1 MADTNVHQTIL
12 TKTRVGLLLAI
23 ALTALVAFLAI
34 GLRPPPVV
42 ARPLHVH
49 ASGPIG
55 TGWQKYDLI
64 TSPGDWDQT
73 ANGAPDVLARLISD
87 GSLWLFSGDGLGGY
101 SAPTRIG
108 SGWGSY
114 TKLIGV
120 GNFRGNRVAPDDLM
134 AIRSDGYAILFPNV
148 GHGEFGAPRS
158 LGPGWGGYDVVL
170 GAGDFNSDGNQ
181 DVIARNGSDGKLTLF
196 AGNGRGG
203 FSGHRLISSVSF
215 SEYSLLA
222 APGDWDRDNYP
233 DLVARSADGTL
244 CLFRGNGPGGLQN
257 TSCLPIGSGWG
268 AFNAIVS
275 PGTWD
280 QDNQVDL
287 LVRTADGGL
296 WLATGAG
303 ITGYP
308 DPISLTQC
316 STIGLHISS
325 VTPNYTIRFQRFG
338 QATPETVATLSE
350 TNGQIQAIPADAGAN
365 GAKWQQS
372 ASFSD
377 TCGWKSGIYG
387 AQLTAT
393 SEVASTGASL
403 NQAAYIT
410 FVVRPLMPP
419 ITRQLLVVASTN
431 TWTAYNDWP
440 KDSSFYDRTP
450 ARATQVSYLRPN
462 PSASPLA
469 ESSHVA
475 GGELQVLQWLT
486 AHNYAYQMV
495 TDVDL
500 NDTPSLLSSANYYA
514 VLLST
519 HSEYWTDPMYN
530 AVAKYLQDGG
540 SVLSLSGNTMYR
552 KERLTKPSQGA
563 QWSSLLIGGVD
574 PLRSPFAIG
583 NLIGL
588 EFVSTIDTCAP
599 YHVTRPRSWLMAGV
613 SSRVIGRQ
621 GKHWTIGCFLN
632 APGVP
637 AGASGREVDKRL
649 PFLLNRHYEVVAVG
663 TNPKRGADLV
673 WYVRRDGGQVVNV
686 GSITFGNS
694 LSIDRNLSRIV
705 TNALNRFQSFHDSG
719 QTTYGGLIAPGDWN
733 GDGRPDIIAR
743 RGNNLYLYKGNG
755 TGPVLGPT
763 FLSGGWAQY
772 NLIAP
777 AGMWM
782 GHARPDLFARRASD
796 GALFVAPNSGYGSF
810 AARLRIGPTIHWS
823 NYDTILGVGDWN
835 GDDIPDL
842 IARTP
847 NGDIYLYTGSGH
859 GRVNPTPTLLATG
872 WDSYDQIISPVDWN
886 GDGLP
891 DLIARKPD
899 GTMWIALGR
908 RDHSLASL
916 QEMPRSSS
924 WDNYSTIVS
933 GGDWS
938 GNGRHDLVA
947 RRADGSLWVFPAN
960 GETFGAPFRIGDRW
974 NVYS

>member
-1 MADTNVHQTIL
+1 
-12 TKTRVGLLLAI
+12 
-23 ALTALVAFLAI
+23 
-34 GLRPPPVV
+34 
-42 ARPLHVH
+42 
-49 ASGPIG
+49 
-55 TGWQKYDLI
+55 
-64 TSPGDWDQT
+64 
-73 ANGAPDVLARLISD
+73 
-87 GSLWLFSGDGLGGY
+87 
-101 SAPTRIG
+101 
-108 SGWGSY
+108 
-114 TKLIGV
+114 
-120 GNFRGNRVAPDDLM
+120 
-134 AIRSDGYAILFPNV
+134 
-148 GHGEFGAPRS
+148 
-158 LGPGWGGYDVVL
+158 
-170 GAGDFNSDGNQ
+170 
-181 DVIARNGSDGKLTLF
+181 
-196 AGNGRGG
+196 
-203 FSGHRLISSVSF
+203 
-215 SEYSLLA
+215 
-222 APGDWDRDNYP
+222 
-233 DLVARSADGTL
+233 
-244 CLFRGNGPGGLQN
+244 
-257 TSCLPIGSGWG
+257 
-268 AFNAIVS
+268 
-275 PGTWD
+275 
-280 QDNQVDL
+280 
-287 LVRTADGGL
+287 
-296 WLATGAG
+296 
-303 ITGYP
+303 
-308 DPISLTQC
+308 
-316 STIGLHISS
+316 
-325 VTPNYTIRFQRFG
+325 
-338 QATPETVATLSE
+338 
-350 TNGQIQAIPADAGAN
+350 
-365 GAKWQQS
+365 
-372 ASFSD
+372 
-377 TCGWKSGIYG
+377 
-387 AQLTAT
+387 
-393 SEVASTGASL
+393 
-403 NQAAYIT
+403 
-410 FVVRPLMPP
+410 
-419 ITRQLLVVASTN
+419 
-431 TWTAYNDWP
+431 
-440 KDSSFYDRTP
+440 
-450 ARATQVSYLRPN
+450 
-462 PSASPLA
+462 
-469 ESSHVA
+469 
-475 GGELQVLQWLT
+475 
-486 AHNYAYQMV
+486 
-495 TDVDL
+495 
-500 NDTPSLLSSANYYA
+500 
-514 VLLST
+514 
-519 HSEYWTDPMYN
+519 
-530 AVAKYLQDGG
+530 
-540 SVLSLSGNTMYR
+540 
-552 KERLTKPSQGA
+552 
-563 QWSSLLIGGVD
+563 
-574 PLRSPFAIG
+574 
-583 NLIGL
+583 
-588 EFVSTIDTCAP
+588 
-599 YHVTRPRSWLMAGV
+599 MAGV